1 MANESGDRLIDRG
14 RLATV
19 DYNKRL
25 QKYYEVQRKI
35 VELYPSVYVY
45 EHVVLRAY
53 QSAYVDYPAARGEII
68 PIAEYELD
76 FRWFQVYPEKIP
88 K

>member
-1 MANESGDRLIDRG
+1 
-14 RLATV
+14 
-19 DYNKRL
+19 
-25 QKYYEVQRKI
+25 
-35 VELYPSVYVY
+35 
-45 EHVVLRAY
+45 
-53 QSAYVDYPAARGEII
+53 VDYPAARGEII